1 MKRSKLNLA
10 WMLLLAVFAFAS
22 CDKDDEE
29 KPILVEDGMYIVGEA
44 TPWADYDIKGQLA
57 GGRNEAASNAER
69 ASLFEKYVALEAGK
83 EFQIV
88 EIAGKAATKYGP
100 DAIIDHNTYG
110 KYEQPNVIA
119 KYGTYKVGGSFTVA
133 ESGLYQIAFDK
144 ELGKVAIIP
153 VKYWAI
159 LGGATEAGWSDT
171 KMELDGSFSKT
182 SMKFKVTDLVLR
194 EGNYKLRHSGG
205 WKFGLDDTLATATVK
220 VNTNFGAAIDAL
232 VQGGADMAFAK
243 ANEGKY
249 TVEINW
255 SAETSG
261 MGITATLTKTGNVD
275 PLPEYPET
283 LFMIGNGLNGADSD
297 GDTTP
302 DGWQWSLTDA
312 PMIPVHSHAYMF
324 WKIVW
329 LEATGEVKFA
339 PAKVW
344 ANDFGKDGDVS
355 ADTVWTKGGQ
365 NIPVPGT
372 AGYYMVVVDLK
383 ANKISFAD
391 PKVFLIGDCV
401 GGYDA
406 NVPANKFTVDN
417 ANSILTITKTLAAA
431 NLRMHT
437 GHKWFPLQ
445 TPQAVDWWQAEFN
458 IIDGT
463 IQFRGKGNDQA
474 AVPMTA
480 GSKKIDLNF
489 KTGVGTITAQ

>member
-10 WMLLLAVFAFAS
+10 WLLLLAIFAFAA
-22 CDKDDEE
+22 CEKDDEE

-44 TPWADYDIKGQLA
+44 TPWADYDIKGQLTS
-57 GGRNEAASNAER
+57 GRNEAASNAER
-69 ASLFEKYVALEAGK
+69 AGLYEKYVALEAGK

-88 EIAGKAATKYGP
+88 EIAGKTATKYGP
-100 DAIIDHNTYG
+100 DAVIDHNTYG

-119 KYGTYKVGGSFTVA
+119 KYGTYKVGGSFSVT

-144 ELGKVAIIP
+144 ELKKVAIIP

-171 KMELDGSFSKT
+171 KMELDGTFSKT
-182 SMKFKVTDLVLR
+182 SMKFKVANLVLR
-194 EGNYKLRHSGG
+194 EGNYKLRHGGG

-249 TVEINW
+249 TVEIAW
-255 SAETSG
+255 SAENIG
-261 MGITATLTKTGNVD
+261 MGITATLTKTGTVE
-275 PLPEYPET
+275 PLPEYPES
-283 LFMIGNGLNGADSD
+283 LFMIGD
-297 GDTTP
+297 GVG
-302 DGWQWSLTDA
+302 GWEWANVNL
-312 PMIPVHSHAYMF
+312 PMVPIWGHPYMF

-329 LEATGEVKFA
+329 MEAAGSFKFA

-355 ADTVWTKGGQ
+355 ADTVWTKGTQ

-383 ANKISFAD
+383 ANKISVAD
-391 PKVFLIGDCV
+391 PKVYLIGDCV
-401 GGYDA
+401 GGYNA
-406 NVPANKFTVDN
+406 NVAANKFTVDN
-417 ANSILTITKTLAAA
+417 ANSVLTITKTLAAA
-431 NLRMHT
+431 NLRIHT

-445 TPQAVDWWQAEFN
+445 TPQAVDWWHAEFN

-463 IQFRGKGNDQA
+463 IQFRGKGGDQA
-474 AVPMTA
+474 AVPVTA
-480 GSKKIDLNF
+480 GNKKIDLNF